1 MSEKR
6 TRKEWIKNIAI
17 VFLAIMLVL
26 TFFSN
31 TIMNYSL
38 PEVAVKYVE
47 SGSITAK
54 IRGTGTVESGDP
66 YYVTIPQQRNVEAVM
81 VHVGD
86 IVEKGQVLA
95 VLETKESTEAEAAHK
110 ALEAAKKAFE
120 DYLLTGAVN
129 SSIMNNAGNVQS
141 VDTYK
146 KQITSL
152 QSQIDNKEKEI
163 DDLED
168 DLAEVKHQIEALTVQ
183 ISVTDSESVGSKE
196 EQEAY
201 DKAKEALETAKNA
214 LDAANAKVNE
224 ITSKLD
230 GGIVSG
236 NDAVSSGDA
245 ENPNTNYTALLD
257 KYKKDL
263 VNKQIAYDAAKLA
276 HDKALE
282 KLESIETSTET
293 NLTNQ
298 LNDQKVNEF
307 HINSKIAE
315 KQKELDALNEQ
326 FTELTKNIGDAR
338 TLASLQDAVN
348 EAQAAYD
355 KLKSDEISSEVV
367 APFAGTIVTVPIS
380 SGNPTT
386 STPENGTGYTI
397 ATMQKDGKGYT
408 MSFSVTN
415 EQARKISVG
424 DPCTLVN
431 SWRYDDMTITVSAVK
446 NDTASQGKN
455 KLIVCDVEGEYVT
468 PGASVSV
475 SVGEKSANYDLI
487 VPNSSIREDN
497 NGKFILIVES
507 KSTPLGNRYTA
518 TRVDVEVLAADDT
531 QSAISAALYGWE
543 YVITTATAPVEA
555 GQQVRLANN

>member
-1 MSEKR
+1 MNEKR
-6 TRKEWIKNIAI
+6 TRKDWIKNIAI

-66 YYVTIPQQRNVEAVM
+66 YYVTIPQQRNVEAVL
-81 VHVGD
+81 VRVGD
-86 IVEKGQVLA
+86 VVEKGQVLA
-95 VLETKESTEAEAAHK
+95 ILEAKESTEAEAAHK
-110 ALEAAKKAFE
+110 VLEDARKAFE
-120 DYLLTGAVN
+120 DYLLTGNVN
-129 SSIMNNAGNVQS
+129 SSVMNNAGNTSS
-141 VDTYK
+141 VNTYK
-146 KQITSL
+146 QQITDL
-152 QSQIDNKEKEI
+152 QNQMAKY
-163 DDLED
+163 ED
-168 DLAEVKHQIEALTVQ
+168 DIEDLQEDLDSVKNQIEALTVQ
-183 ISVTDSESVGSKE
+183 ISITNIDNVGSDAERK
-196 EQEAY
+196 AY
-201 DKAKEALETAKNA
+201 SDAKKALETAQKELDSAEQAVANSSVSGGDVVSPG
-214 LDAANAKVNE
+214 DAAEDRLEVAQ
-224 ITSKLD
+224 
-230 GGIVSG
+230 
-236 NDAVSSGDA
+236 
-245 ENPNTNYTALLD
+245 
-257 KYKKDL
+257 KK
-263 VNKQIAYDAAKLA
+263 YDAAKIA
-276 HDKALE
+276 YDNAKAILE
-282 KLESIETSTET
+282 NQVDSTKN
-293 NLTNQ
+293 NLQNQ
-298 LNDQKVNEF
+298 LNDQNVNQF
-307 HINSKIAE
+307 HLNTKIAE
-315 KQKELDALNEQ
+315 KQKSLDEVKKS
-326 FTELTKNIGDAR
+326 FDELTKNIGDAR
-338 TLASLQDAVN
+338 TLASLQDAIT
-348 EAQAAYD
+348 EAQEAYD
-355 KLKSDEISSEVV
+355 KLKSDEISSEVL

-386 STPENGTGYTI
+386 TTPENGSGYTI

-431 SWRYDDMTITVSAVK
+431 SWRYDDMTVTVSAIK
-446 NDTASQGKN
+446 NDTSSQGKN
-455 KLIVCDVEGEYVT
+455 KLIVCDVEGEYIT
-468 PGASVSV
+468 PGQSVSV

-518 TRVDVEVLAADDT
+518 TRVDIEVLAADDT
-531 QSAISAALYGWE
+531 QSAISGALYGWE